1 MGEAVSNL
9 ERFAIN
15 ILTNNPPRAMV
26 PPALRVAMIAL
37 VVERL
42 RARAKAAS

>member
-1 MGEAVSNL
+1 MSNL

-37 VVERL
+37 REEIR
-42 RARAKAAS
+42 RARVGVVS

>member
-1 MGEAVSNL
+1 MSNL

-26 PPALRVAMIAL
+26 PPALRVAKIAL
-37 VVERL
+37 RNEIR
-42 RARAKAAS
+42 RARAGVVS